1 MLCLFYKIIVVPLRS
16 IGIILFVQHNFM
28 SAHHPLASIER
39 RAIIGENVIIEP
51 FAHIEAD
58 VVIGDNCWIGSH
70 SVIKNGTRLGNNSQV
85 FHGAVLGAVPQ
96 DLKFGGEA
104 TMLEIGENNVIRE
117 YCTLNRGTSATGRTA
132 IGSHN
137 MLMANVHVAHDCN
150 IGNRCVIANSVN
162 LAGHV
167 EVGDWAIIGG
177 ATQVH
182 QFSKIGGHVM
192 ISGGSLVQKDVPP
205 FVKAARN
212 PLSYAGVNTIGLER
226 RGFTREQITHIQE
239 IYRMLF
245 VRGFNT
251 SKAVRLI
258 QEELA
263 ESEER
268 THILEFITAADR
280 GLIKAFQSSKD

>member
-1 MLCLFYKIIVVPLRS
+1 M
-16 IGIILFVQHNFM
+16 FM

-39 RAIIGENVIIEP
+39 RATIGENVIIEP

-70 SVIKNGTRLGNNSQV
+70 SVIKNGTRLGENCNV

-96 DLKFGGEA
+96 DLKFKGEP
-104 TMLEIGENNVIRE
+104 TTLEIGERTVIRE
-117 YCTLNRGTSATGRTA
+117 YCTLNRGTTATGRTVV
-132 IGSHN
+132 GSDN
-137 MLMANVHVAHDCN
+137 MLMAYVHVAHDCF
-150 IGNRCVIANSVN
+150 IGNHCVIANSVN

-226 RGFTREQITHIQE
+226 RGFSREQIVHIQE

-251 SKAVRLI
+251 LKAINYI
-258 QEELA
+258 QNDLP
-263 ESEER
+263 ESDEK
-268 THILEFITAADR
+268 THILEFIAAADR
-280 GLIKAFQSSKD
+280 GLIKGFQSSRD